1 MEQGLTNIESATTTT
16 LIPIYGS
23 GGSVSSIRLTNYSAS
38 NAVTIDL
45 YLEDGAGS
53 PVKSYMLNDL
63 VIPVAGSLLLDEHM
77 SFDNSVLGLKIVT
90 VGTSPLLSVII
101 K

>member
-1 MEQGLTNIESATTTT
+1 MEQGLTNITSATTTT

-45 YLEDGAGS
+45 YLEDAAAA
-53 PVKSYMLNDL
+53 KSYMLNDL

>member
-1 MEQGLTNIESATTTT
+1 MEQGLTNITSADTFT

-23 GGSVSSIRLTNYSAS
+23 GGSVSSIRLTNYSAA
-38 NAVTIDL
+38 NAVTIGL
-45 YLEDGAGS
+45 YLEDAAAA
-53 PVKSYMLNDL
+53 KSYMLNDL
-63 VIPVAGSLLLDEHM
+63 VIPVGGSLLLDEHM

-90 VGTSPLLSVII
+90 VGSSPLLSVII

>member
-1 MEQGLTNIESATTTT
+1 MQKGLFNIETTGPTT

-23 GGSVSSIRLTNYSAS
+23 GGSISSIRLTNYSAA
-38 NAVTIDL
+38 NVVTVDL
-45 YLEDGAGS
+45 YLEDAAA
-53 PVKSYMLNDL
+53 VKSYMLNDL

-77 SFDNSVLGLKIVT
+77 SFDNSVLGLKIAT
-90 VGTSPLLSVII
+90 TGTTPLLSVII

>member
-1 MEQGLTNIESATTTT
+1 MEQGLTNITSATTTT

-23 GGSVSSIRLTNYSAS
+23 GGSVASIRLTNYSAS

-45 YLEDGAGS
+45 YLEDAAA
-53 PVKSYMLNDL
+53 VKSYILHDL

-77 SFDNSVLGLKIVT
+77 SFDNSVLGLKIMT
-90 VGTSPLLSVII
+90 SGTTPLLSVII